1 MPMIRKLR
9 LRLIALTTVCAS
21 LLVFGF
27 AAALN
32 LLTYTQTSNNINT
45 VLSVLTAND
54 GVLPITSDI
63 EQSLERQ
70 NIQRGSIYNFQYF
83 SATKSGKTI
92 NIDLGNS
99 QSLAESRAGDLA
111 EIAFANDSQYGVLRY
126 NNRYYSYQLTQQ
138 KNQQLL
144 VFLES
149 TSYYRER
156 SNLLS
161 TTFWSSIGAIV
172 FLVFIVTSLSGLMIR
187 PYIKNYEKQRMFIT
201 NAGHELK
208 TPLAIISAN
217 TELQELMEGET
228 EWSKSTREQTERLS
242 QLIARLIRLSRLE
255 EQETVQTSLQDISR
269 LLDKVTQDLEPLM
282 KKKGIHYE
290 RTIQENLQA
299 TVSQDEAYELFSILL
314 DNAQKYC
321 DEGGTVRLHAR
332 QIRYRG
338 FRRRRVRIDISN
350 SYAAGSEVDYNR
362 FFDRFYRAE
371 TSHNNQAVSGYG
383 IGLSMAQHLVE
394 LFKGRLFVSYRKGM
408 ITFSILL

>member
-1 MPMIRKLR
+1 MIRKLR

-63 EQSLERQ
+63 EQDLARQ

-83 SATKSGKTI
+83 SATKAGKTI

-99 QSLAESRAGDLA
+99 QSLAESKAGELA
-111 EIAFANDSQYGVLRY
+111 EVAFANARQYGVLRY

-144 VFLES
+144 VFLE
-149 TSYYRER
+149 TTAFYRER

-161 TTFWSSIGAIV
+161 TTFWSSLGAIV

-187 PYIKNYEKQRMFIT
+187 PYLKNYEKQRMFIT

-255 EQETVQTSLQDISR
+255 EQEQVQTSLQDISQ

-282 KKKGIHYE
+282 KKKGLHYE

-299 TVSQDEAYELFSILL
+299 TVSSEEAYELFSILL

-321 DEGGTVRLHAR
+321 DEGGTVRLQAR
-332 QIRYRG
+332 QVRYRG
-338 FRRRRVRIDISN
+338 FRRRVRIDISN
-350 SYAAGSEVDYNR
+350 SYAAGAEVDYNR

-383 IGLSMAQHLVE
+383 IGLSMAQHLVQ
-394 LFKGRLFVSYRKGM
+394 LFKGRLFASYRKGR